1 MRPSRQQ
8 LLLYVLL
15 TAGLLLGLFMW
26 RSLNKSFYLNY
37 LGYAEAILGLMGGMV
52 GCYCWV
58 LRPDV
63 RRGEGTLNW
72 YLARGLAMSL
82 ASTLLATLLIGFY
95 AYQADEGYFA
105 RRLAWEQQA
114 LERQHVPP
122 EMQEL
127 FLADEAQAEKLHFE
141 EAGFCAQAGVASL
154 LTTLTAACLFFPLA
168 RRRWQPLA

>member
-1 MRPSRQQ
+1 MRSSRQQ

-26 RSLNKSFYLNY
+26 RSITPAFYLNY
-37 LGYAEAILGLMGGMV
+37 LGYAEAILGLVGGMV
-52 GCYCWV
+52 VCYFWA
-58 LRPDV
+58 LQPDV

-82 ASTLLATLLIGFY
+82 ASTLLATLLIGLY
-95 AYQADEGYFA
+95 AYQADDGYFA

-114 LERQHVPP
+114 LEQQHVPA

-141 EAGFCAQAGVASL
+141 EVGFCAQAGVASL
-154 LTTLTAACLFFPLA
+154 LTTLTAACVFFPLA
-168 RRRWQPLA
+168 KRRRLPLA